1 MSHLEIQFVSY
12 KVAKI
17 EIVLSAI
24 FCQVQV
30 LMSRSRLV
38 YGVIILSQ

>member
-1 MSHLEIQFVSY
+1 MSHRSGTPGGQRIF
-12 KVAKI
+12 
-17 EIVLSAI
+17 LSAI

-38 YGVIILSQ
+38 S